1 MKYEVLG
8 TQAVDYISR
17 KTGNPVKGVTLY
29 VKYKDAQVHG
39 DATAN
44 IFVSDNLGIGCIAD
58 VRPGSLVDVEYN
70 NRGYVAGMSIVPAG
84 K

>member
-17 KTGNPVKGVTLY
+17 KTGNPVKGMTLY
-29 VKYKDAQVHG
+29 VRYKDAQVHG

-44 IFVSDNLGIGCIAD
+44 IFVSDNLNISCVAD
-58 VRPGSLVDVEYN
+58 IKPGNVVDVEYSP
-70 NRGYVAGMSIVPAG
+70 RGYVAGLSLAVPS